1 MRVLILVLMALSLGL
16 VTAAVAEEAADEK
29 AAITQA
35 ALDYIEGWFEG
46 NAERMDRALHPQL
59 AKRKVIQNP
68 QTGEENFVHL
78 TKTQMVEATRA
89 GGGKSTPADQRAI
102 KVVILDIY
110 RDIACVRVDSVKY
123 IDYIHLVK
131 SGATWKIVNVL
142 WTNNVK

>member
-59 AKRKVIQNP
+59 AKRKVVQNP

-78 TKTQMVEATRA
+78 TKMQMVEATRS

-123 IDYIHLVK
+123 IDYVHLVK
-131 SGATWKIVNVL
+131 SGGTWKIVNVL
-142 WTNNVK
+142 WTDNVK